1 MQTSYVN
8 ELDLIS
14 IRRSSNAP
22 GLFHQRMYTQT
33 MTFSR
38 CEKQRLEEKEKK
50 LYSYRS
56 RCFRL
61 SARVPLHILT
71 FEEGFRS
78 LMNSQENV
86 PRLERLMD
94 TQGCQRLMR
103 ENHIPVIVPKEDWLS
118 KVTPVYEEDGVHCD
132 LPLLSV
138 SHSYHLR
145 ALDHESLINAAQII
159 LTGKDQWLI
168 ADIYVHP
175 ETGTRKPHE
184 SPIA

>member
-1 MQTSYVN
+1 MS
-8 ELDLIS
+8 
-14 IRRSSNAP
+14 
-22 GLFHQRMYTQT
+22 
-33 MTFSR
+33 
-38 CEKQRLEEKEKK
+38 
-50 LYSYRS
+50 
-56 RCFRL
+56 
-61 SARVPLHILT
+61 
-71 FEEGFRS
+71 
-78 LMNSQENV
+78 SQENV
-86 PRLERLMD
+86 PRLEGLMD